1 QPCHFAL
8 FEAGFGLRLGL
19 QTVGQL
25 RFTALVIQFAV
36 AQLLFNGGKRGV
48 ELFHLFFET
57 GNFFTQW
64 LSLSTQFSFTT
75 LLIFTRLRAVGVL
88 FRRLFRLVL
97 LLLHVRQP
105 LLIVF
110 QVAVKRL
117 DFTVVHQIEIVRGG
131 ADQVPIVRDHNQR
144 ALKLNQRF
152 R

>member
-1 QPCHFAL
+1 MVESEYA
-8 FEAGFGLRLGL
+8 
-19 QTVGQL
+19 VQL
-25 RFTALVIQFAV
+25 HDASDL
-36 AQLLFNGGKRGV
+36 
-48 ELFHLFFET
+48 
-57 GNFFTQW
+57 
-64 LSLSTQFSFTT
+64 
-75 LLIFTRLRAVGVL
+75 TRLRAVGIL

-131 ADQVPIVRDHNQR
+131 ADQVTIVRDHNQR

-152 R
+152 GQRLTHVEVEVVGRFIEQQQVRALPDDQRQHQTRFFAAGETLCVFSDLITPKPKPPR